1 MLSKATAV
9 CFFYGS
15 AVPLAVNNVNVQ
27 IDEFSFTYDFSVEDG
42 EALAILGS
50 SGSGKTTLLNA
61 IAGLQKVESGSI
73 VLNGK
78 EITSLPPYERSI
90 AYVFQDYALFESMS
104 VKDNIAFP
112 MKIRHYKKAE
122 IDRKVKE
129 LLEVVELSGFERHN
143 AGTLSGGE
151 KQRVAIARALSSE
164 PSLLLLDEPL
174 SALDLNLRSKMR
186 TFLKNIKTEYS
197 LMTILVTHDK
207 EDAAVIADRTISL
220 LKK

>member
-1 MLSKATAV
+1 M
-9 CFFYGS
+9 FFYGF

-129 LLEVVELSGFERHN
+129 LLEVVELSGFEKHN

-220 LKK
+220 FKK

>member
-1 MLSKATAV
+1 M
-9 CFFYGS
+9 
-15 AVPLAVNNVNVQ
+15 PLLVNNVNVK
-27 IDEFSFTYDFSVEDG
+27 IDEFSFNYNFKVENG

-61 IAGLQKVESGSI
+61 IAGLQTIESGSI

-78 EITSLPPYERSI
+78 DITKLPPYERNI

-112 MKIRHYKKAE
+112 MKLRHYKKTE
-122 IDRKVKE
+122 IDRRVAE
-129 LLEVVELSGFERHN
+129 LLEVVELLGFEKHN

-151 KQRVAIARALSSE
+151 KQRVAIARALASN

-174 SALDLNLRSKMR
+174 SALDLALRSKMR
-186 TFLKNIKTEYS
+186 TFLKTIKTEYS

-220 LKK
+220 VKK

>member
-1 MLSKATAV
+1 M
-9 CFFYGS
+9 
-15 AVPLAVNNVNVQ
+15 PLAVNNVNVQ

-129 LLEVVELSGFERHN
+129 LLEVVELSGFEKHN

-220 LKK
+220 FKK